1 MNVMM
6 TLGGFQFGI
15 STAAYQ
21 ELSRVTE
28 YRWPS
33 QERFL
38 QDPALQFVGPGAD
51 TITLQGV
58 IYPEWNGG
66 TGQLDGMRDLA
77 AGGQPLTLIGGTG
90 TVMGEWVVER
100 VEEKGTVFAIQ
111 GVARK
116 QEFNLS
122 LRKFKGVDG
131 GLGGLAGQLLGAASL
146 AVPLGPLPSLD
157 SLTVSVGSQA
167 GGFAASLTNAMNQV
181 NAVGTQL
188 GSAAS
193 GVLSP
198 IGRAIDVATGLKS
211 AAVNAKQLLGS
222 VPTTL
227 SGISAA
233 TSLVSAASTAVNNA
247 GAAGAMLKRSLT
259 DLQALASVPASVL
272 SPVQNA
278 LVTVN
283 QLTVAATR
291 TQTTATKLL
300 GSLGA

>member
-21 ELSRVTE
+21 ELTRTTE

-33 QERFL
+33 QDRFL

-58 IYPEWNGG
+58 VFPEWNGG
-66 TGQLDGMRDLA
+66 TGQLDALRALA
-77 AGGQPLTLIGGTG
+77 AGGTPLTLIGGTG
-90 TVMGEWVVER
+90 TVMGDWVVER
-100 VEEKGTVFAIQ
+100 VEEKGTVFAAQ

-116 QEFNLS
+116 QEFTLG
-122 LRKFKGVDG
+122 LRKFAG
-131 GLGGLAGQLLGAASL
+131 GGGAGGLAAQLLGAASL
-146 AVPLGPLPSLD
+146 ALAPTPLASLD
-157 SLTVSVGSQA
+157 SLAVSVGSQA
-167 GGFAASLTNAMNQV
+167 GGFAASLTGAMNQV
-181 NAVGTQL
+181 TGVASQL

-198 IGRAIDVATGLKS
+198 ISRAIDVATGLKD
-211 AAVNAKQLLGS
+211 AATNAKRLLGA

-227 SGISAA
+227 SGISSA
-233 TSLVSAASTAVNNA
+233 TSLVSAASTAVANA
-247 GAAGAMLKRSLT
+247 GAAGSMLKRSLN
-259 DLQALASVPASVL
+259 DLTAMRTVHDDTLAT
-272 SPVQNA
+272 VQNA
-278 LVTVN
+278 MVTVN

-291 TQTTATKLL
+291 TQATATQLL
-300 GSLGA
+300 KGLKA